1 MSPASDPV
9 KILTDEST
17 IAKWNQQFLPNDSVS
32 IENGTILSNSER
44 YPLMI
49 DPQLQGI
56 KWIKQKESTNNL
68 KVLRLGS
75 KSTNRDIEVS
85 IEQGYSALLENMDER
100 IDAVLMPV
108 IARQFIIRG
117 SKKKIKFAG
126 KELDVSPNFKLFLH
140 TKLSNPHYPPEI
152 QAEATLI
159 NFTVTEDGLGD

>member
-1 MSPASDPV
+1 
-9 KILTDEST
+9 
-17 IAKWNQQFLPNDSVS
+17 
-32 IENGTILSNSER
+32 
-44 YPLMI
+44 MI

-56 KWIKQKESTNNL
+56 KWIKQKESNNNL

-75 KSTNRDIEVS
+75 KTTNRDIEVS

-117 SKKKIKFAG
+117 SGKKKIKFAG
-126 KELDVSPNFKLFLH
+126 KELDVSNTFKLFMH
-140 TKLSNPHYPPEI
+140 TKLSNPHYPPEV